1 MSDQERAMKDMFA
14 FIEKNEEDQMFNNVK
29 SYINKIKRQRDAL
42 KVELKKYKSDEKIT
56 ELENEIERLRESSVF
71 IFSEKE
77 RKEEI
82 KFKKEHREKCN
93 SGIYHFFEPTEL
105 GIAVDVKCREC
116 GVNKDITD
124 YSAW

>member
-1 MSDQERAMKDMFA
+1 MTEQERVIKDVLDFA
-14 FIEKNEEDQMFNNVK
+14 ERNEEERMFDNVK
-29 SYINKIKRQRDAL
+29 SYIDKIKHQRDNL
-42 KVELKKYKSDEKIT
+42 RIELKKYHSNEKIA
-56 ELENEIERLRESSVF
+56 ELENEIEQLRENSVF
-71 IFSEKE
+71 VFSEKE

-82 KFKKEHREKCN
+82 EFKKEHREKCD
-93 SGIYHFFEPTEL
+93 SGIYHFFEATEL